1 MKPKILIIGPI
12 EDFGGRELEAGFVAS
27 VLKEVFEVSV
37 LSTGN
42 LTNKSQFHEI
52 VDEIKITSLKKLLFE
67 RNIFL
72 RPATLLSYLKNRKK
86 EPAFF
91 YINNKINFRYIK
103 DKENAILKEVI
114 QNYDLIFIIAH
125 LQTLRTK
132 EIIQYSREF
141 QKPMVFRTTGEIEL
155 NNAPAS
161 YLNKV
166 NLFIHHSLI
175 NANKLH
181 MKLKNEKY
189 MIIDQNSYMEKDLL
203 KIPVPKKKVNKFVA
217 IARLAPE
224 KNLFNLISFFN
235 EFGEKDDEL
244 LIVGTGILYS
254 KLLSLIKGVE
264 NIKLIGHLS
273 ISELINIYQ
282 NCDCAIISAFTE
294 AGPLVGIDAMAAGK
308 IILSTETGAMPERLK
323 DTYNDFWFQADNKK
337 SFEKQFNRVK
347 ILKPSEVFAIG
358 EKNRVIYNQNYSKR
372 NIAEKYKNAV
382 SEILINR
389 SETCL

>member
-27 VLKEVFEVSV
+27 VLKEEFEVSV

-42 LTNKSQFHEI
+42 LTSKSQFHEI

-91 YINNKINFRYIK
+91 YINNKINSRHIK
-103 DKENAILKEVI
+103 EKENAILKEVI

-132 EIIQYSREF
+132 EIIQFSKEF
-141 QKPMVFRTTGEIEL
+141 KKPVVFRTTGEIEL
-155 NNAPAS
+155 SIEAPS
-161 YLNKV
+161 YLKMV
-166 NLFIHHSLI
+166 TLFLHHSLV

-181 MKLKNEKY
+181 GKLKNDNY
-189 MIIDQNSYMEKDLL
+189 VIIDQNSYTESHLL
-203 KIPVPKKKVNKFVA
+203 KIPVINKKVKRFVA

-224 KNLFNLISFFN
+224 KNLFNLISFFQDSCEN
-235 EFGEKDDEL
+235 DDEL
-244 LIVGTGILYS
+244 LIVGTGILYP
-254 KLLSLIKGVE
+254 KLYELIQE
-264 NIKLIGHLS
+264 SRNIKLIGHLS
-273 ISELINIYQ
+273 IFELNNIYD
-282 NCDCAIISAFTE
+282 NMDCAIIPAYTE

-308 IILSTETGAMPERLK
+308 IILSTEVGAMPDRLEN
-323 DTYNDFWFQADNKK
+323 TYNDFWFKPEEKK
-337 SFEKQFNRVK
+337 SFQHQFNRIK
-347 ILKPSEVFAIG
+347 NLSPSEAYAIG
-358 EKNRVIYNQNYSKR
+358 DENRRKYIQKYSKKEISGKYR
-372 NIAEKYKNAV
+372 NCV
-382 SEILINR
+382 SQLMANRIN
-389 SETCL
+389 